1 MFVLELAINL
11 SMNIHS
17 DIATIQPKKKK
28 KKGTHKDLVIN
39 NWKFIQEQFKRKT
52 TIAVTNLIENFT
64 IVK

>member
-17 DIATIQPKKKK
+17 DIATIQQKKKK
-28 KKGTHKDLVIN
+28 KESKDLVIN

-52 TIAVTNLIENFT
+52 TMVVTNLIENFT
-64 IVK
+64 IEK

>member
-17 DIATIQPKKKK
+17 DIATIQQKKK

-52 TIAVTNLIENFT
+52 TMVVTNLIENFT
-64 IVK
+64 IEK